1 MKIFLK
7 TGCVVCTAFL
17 LTALFYEWIFPEIS
31 CHRPP
36 PTLMNSLSVGWTAI
50 PPVLALTFDVLG
62 DGDTAD
68 LILDI
73 LEKYQI
79 RAAFFVTGTWVD
91 THPDD
96 IKKIA
101 DAGHT
106 LGSSGENHKNMLQ
119 LTEKECCDE
128 LLTLHEKDQKSDR
141 HCMHLFRPPYDA
153 CTPELI
159 HTAKKCGY
167 TTLSWD
173 CDAMDWKGYSVEAVV
188 NAVCRNSRLKNGS
201 IIRMCLGPE
210 NTAEALETII
220 QNLKERGYDFVPLS
234 EF

>member
-31 CHRPP
+31 
-36 PTLMNSLSVGWTAI
+36 VTASANADEQ
-50 PPVLALTFDVLG
+50 PVRRLDSDTPVLALTFDVLG
-62 DGDTAD
+62 DGDTVD

-79 RAAFFVTGTWVD
+79 RAAFFVTGAWVD

-119 LTEKECCDE
+119 LTENECCDE
-128 LLTLHEKDQKSDR
+128 LLTLHEKIKNLTGID
-141 HCMHLFRPPYDA
+141 MHLFRPPYDA